1 MRITILLLFF
11 ANILGAQI
19 WKGSGFIY
27 TSSLPV
33 HNPGDRGAWVAIDT
47 MSGNWYE
54 WTGSNWIGAG
64 FRVQQTNTFGVPSYT
79 PGGQR
84 SRIAI
89 NSGDSLYFYQ
99 SGSWALLNDV
109 PDLTGYVTTQ
119 ELIDT
124 AVAIRADFPVAGVDT
139 VTILSQDSI
148 LIYSVNGGEVGRDT
162 IRAGLGELQ
171 EYDDDDDAIA
181 SGLNFY
187 DFYVLS
193 ENNTYTLPS
202 GLVKR
207 VQFVA
212 PPPPAQDL
220 VFSVQGQSS
229 GTPTN
234 GTVVISATDDIDV
247 ESTGSLNIVSVTR
260 SDDAGFRRHDVVIS
274 IPNNESGN
282 LVFKDKDKIIS
293 YGNHN
298 GASNPNANFYTGV
311 NTTSPILNWN
321 LNDIHSGVE
330 KIRQATQY
338 LNILP
343 TTGNEA
349 MPTGLAFLFL
359 SGANINWTYT
369 GALPTG
375 LTSLILNGNNIN
387 WTYTG
392 AMPTGLTSLRLI
404 GNNINWTYTGAM
416 PTGLTAL
423 QLIGA
428 NINWTYTGAMPTGL
442 TLLILQG
449 ANINWTGTTFGRD
462 TAPFPNF
469 STFLLENYRNPG
481 NDLTS
486 AELITMCQNLM
497 NRCGDLPNITIREY
511 DLNPSI
517 AAIQG
522 ATPDEFGTTE
532 EQIRYWIEQ
541 VKNKAPG
548 TRTFQLNTTSI

>member
-1 MRITILLLFF
+1 MIGRGIQIPQRKIF
-11 ANILGAQI
+11 AA
-19 WKGSGFIY
+19 
-27 TSSLPV
+27 
-33 HNPGDRGAWVAIDT
+33 
-47 MSGNWYE
+47 
-54 WTGSNWIGAG
+54 
-64 FRVQQTNTFGVPSYT
+64 
-79 PGGQR
+79 
-84 SRIAI
+84 
-89 NSGDSLYFYQ
+89 
-99 SGSWALLNDV
+99 
-109 PDLTGYVTTQ
+109 
-119 ELIDT
+119 
-124 AVAIRADFPVAGVDT
+124 PVA
-139 VTILSQDSI
+139 
-148 LIYSVNGGEVGRDT
+148 
-162 IRAGLGELQ
+162 
-171 EYDDDDDAIA
+171 
-181 SGLNFY
+181 
-187 DFYVLS
+187 
-193 ENNTYTLPS
+193 
-202 GLVKR
+202 
-207 VQFVA
+207 
-212 PPPPAQDL
+212 DL
-220 VFSVQGQSS
+220 VFLVQGQSS

-247 ESTGSLNIVSVTR
+247 EATGSLNIVSVTR

-282 LVFKDKDKIIS
+282 LVFKDKDKIRS

-298 GASNPNANFYTGV
+298 GVSFPSVTFYTGV

-321 LNDIHSGVE
+321 LNDIPSGVE
-330 KIRQATQY
+330 KIRQVTPY

-349 MPTGLAFLFL
+349 IPTGLTYLVLVGSNINWTYTGALPTGL
-359 SGANINWTYT
+359 TALWLDGANINWTYT

-375 LTSLILNGNNIN
+375 LTYLHLQGSNINWTYTGALPTGLTFLRLNAANINWTYAGAMPTGLTSLFLQGASINWTYTGALPTGLTVLFLTGANIN

-392 AMPTGLTSLRLI
+392 AMPTGLTSLFL
-404 GNNINWTYTGAM
+404 N
-416 PTGLTAL
+416 
-423 QLIGA
+423 GA

-442 TLLILQG
+442 TTLQLNG

-462 TAPFPNF
+462 TAPFTNF
-469 STFLLENYRNPG
+469 NFFGLQNYRNPG

-497 NRCGDLPNITIREY
+497 NRCGDLPDITIREY

-548 TRTFQLNTTSI
+548 TRTFTLNTTSI